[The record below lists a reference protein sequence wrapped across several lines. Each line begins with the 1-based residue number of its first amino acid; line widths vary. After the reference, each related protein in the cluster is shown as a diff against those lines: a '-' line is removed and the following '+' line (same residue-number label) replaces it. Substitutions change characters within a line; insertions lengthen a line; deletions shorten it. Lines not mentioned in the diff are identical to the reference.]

1 MVRMLEDSWVGTEP
15 AYTHSDL
22 RTRGL
27 DHSCGA
33 PALARPGCD
42 CVCVGR
48 ESPRCL
54 SWDGTREQGRA
65 RGIDTEFSAIEGSGT
80 ESGPKDS
87 TQD

>member
-1 MVRMLEDSWVGTEP
+1 MARMLEDSWVGMEL

-33 PALARPGCD
+33 PTLARPGRD
-42 CVCVGR
+42 CICVGR
-48 ESPRCL
+48 VSPHCL

-65 RGIDTEFSAIEGSGT
+65 GGGRGTLGWGAGEERAESNPGSN
-80 ESGPKDS
+80 S
-87 TQD
+87 

>member
-42 CVCVGR
+42 CICVGR

-65 RGIDTEFSAIEGSGT
+65 RGEEG
-80 ESGPKDS
+80 
-87 TQD
+87 